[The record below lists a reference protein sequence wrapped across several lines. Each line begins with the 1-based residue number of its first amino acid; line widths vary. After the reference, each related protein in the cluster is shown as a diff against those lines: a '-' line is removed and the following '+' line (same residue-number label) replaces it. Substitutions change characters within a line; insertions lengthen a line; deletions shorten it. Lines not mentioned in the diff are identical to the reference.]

1 MSIDETFDV
10 GIDTRSPVDFSY
22 NVPFPFTGTIDKLN
36 FKFGPEQMTAEER
49 KAAAELIARAR
60 D

>member
-10 GIDTRSPVDFSY
+10 GNDTRSPVDFSY
-22 NVPFPFTGTIDKLN
+22 NVPFRFTGTIDSLN
-36 FKFGPEQMTAEER
+36 FKLGPEQMTAEEK